1 MKLDI
6 CQLMED
12 AKLFFLIDMRYEKRS
27 TILTTNVN
35 FKSWDEIFQDHK
47 IANAILDGVL
57 HHATV
62 VSIVGQSYRIK
73 DKFQ

>member
-1 MKLDI
+1 
-6 CQLMED
+6 
-12 AKLFFLIDMRYEKRS
+12 MRYEKRS

-35 FKSWDEIFQDHK
+35 FKSWDEIFQDTK
-47 IANAILDGVL
+47 IANAILDRVL

-73 DKFQ
+73 DHFGKENY

>member
-12 AKLFFLIDMRYEKRS
+12 AKLFFQLIDMRYEKRS

-35 FKSWDEIFQDHK
+35 FKSWDEIFQDPK
-47 IANAILDGVL
+47 IANAILD
-57 HHATV
+57 
-62 VSIVGQSYRIK
+62 VSYIMPQL
-73 DKFQ
+73 

>member
-1 MKLDI
+1 
-6 CQLMED
+6 
-12 AKLFFLIDMRYEKRS
+12 MRYEKRS

-35 FKSWDEIFQDHK
+35 FKSWDEIFQDPK
-47 IANAILDGVL
+47 IANAILDRVV

-73 DKFQ
+73 DRFSKEND

>member
-12 AKLFFLIDMRYEKRS
+12 AKLFFQLIDMRYEKRS

-35 FKSWDEIFQDHK
+35 FKSWDEIFQDPK
-47 IANAILDGVL
+47 IANAILDRVL

-62 VSIVGQSYRIK
+62 VYCGAIISN
-73 DKFQ
+73 